1 MDEPI
6 EDNKSHHSLQLNE
19 TSKDVPNIVGNTSG
33 VSSRTFA
40 YREMPDYEVA
50 NSHWDSNYR
59 EASIFLEEGLNNE
72 KFNHH
77 PCSSEAL
84 PAYLLVHNVVFNV
97 IDLCASIVLLGLAFF
112 EDPCLPSVKFPPI
125 IHAGIELCSLVLV
138 AVQVLLKT
146 RWIGWKDF
154 FRHKRTAFKI
164 GTLFVMVIE
173 TLTVMV
179 RNQTH
184 FRVTRALRPIFII
197 DNHYCWGVR
206 RFIRQ
211 ILQSL
216 PPIFDMMG
224 LIVFVMI
231 IYSVFGFYLFSDW
244 DPDNFQ
250 TFVQSFVS
258 LFVLLTTANYPD
270 VMMKSYHKSFW
281 SSTFFIS
288 YLSINLY
295 ILMNLMLAVVYD
307 TFTKIEKDKFRKLY
321 LHKRKAAQHAFKLLV
336 TRERKNV
343 ISFNHFRGL
352 ITFYKPSASDTEAF
366 LIFKFLNKSQ
376 LKFITLDEF
385 YNVYDACVYKW
396 RPAKSDEPWYNDSIS
411 GCTKKIFELIN
422 KIVTSA
428 WFDHSISFVVL
439 INGIILLV
447 QAGVMASA
455 VEDQYIYVTW
465 ISYFFIGLYTAE
477 ATFKLLGLGLNKYFS
492 DSWNTFDFITTVLGI
507 LSLIFEYL
515 GTPIFFIV
523 ILRPLRLLSLFR
535 IKQRFRDVFG
545 TTVILYPRMVSAVI
559 VIILIYYFFAIIGM
573 ECFHGLP
580 LKNCCKNTSVEQFYK
595 FEEGSSSNL
604 YFYLNNF
611 NDLASSG
618 VTLFELTVVNNWFV
632 IMEGFAHVKNESSR
646 LFFMVFY
653 LFTMIVMTIIVAF
666 ILEAFLFRIQYKECL
681 TKEDEI
687 KKLMTEVV
695 ISSDEVNDYIRKGQ
709 SSNQTPV
716 LPNAVFRFNGYK
728 SRTKTQLQQLMY
740 ANEMDG
746 WIAEAQ
752 SEESNIIARALN
764 SSNRGRCESS
774 EDNGDAIFFHQNQ
787 NSGGA
792 SVHIVD
798 DEEGEVSTINRRII
812 SDDTS

>member
-270 VMMKSYHKSFW
+270 VMMKSYHKSF
-281 SSTFFIS
+281 
-288 YLSINLY
+288 L
-295 ILMNLMLAVVYD
+295 
-307 TFTKIEKDKFRKLY
+307 
-321 LHKRKAAQHAFKLLV
+321 RKAAQHAFKLLV

-515 GTPIFFIV
+515 GTPIFFYCYTTTPQALVLISNKNRGFEMF
-523 ILRPLRLLSLFR
+523 LELRLFCIPECASMVYHSKIVARTHLSNNFTSL
-535 IKQRFRDVFG
+535 KK
-545 TTVILYPRMVSAVI
+545 
-559 VIILIYYFFAIIGM
+559 
-573 ECFHGLP
+573 GLP
-580 LKNCCKNTSVEQFYK
+580 QIF
-595 FEEGSSSNL
+595 
-604 YFYLNNF
+604 
-611 NDLASSG
+611 
-618 VTLFELTVVNNWFV
+618 VNNWFV

-646 LFFMVFY
+646 LFFMK
-653 LFTMIVMTIIVAF
+653 LFS
-666 ILEAFLFRIQYKECL
+666 LEFS
-681 TKEDEI
+681 I
-687 KKLMTEVV
+687 K
-695 ISSDEVNDYIRKGQ
+695 
-709 SSNQTPV
+709 
-716 LPNAVFRFNGYK
+716 
-728 SRTKTQLQQLMY
+728 
-740 ANEMDG
+740 
-746 WIAEAQ
+746 
-752 SEESNIIARALN
+752 
-764 SSNRGRCESS
+764 
-774 EDNGDAIFFHQNQ
+774 
-787 NSGGA
+787 
-792 SVHIVD
+792 SV
-798 DEEGEVSTINRRII
+798 
-812 SDDTS
+812 